1 MISEEFIKLLQNV
14 GSISDKD
21 TLRGMSQEYGTF
33 GSPERYRDLTIARK
47 NEICKRYLSM
57 FRKSVNETNSDLME
71 ELHLLLYFYN
81 DWYNH
86 DGTFHKENDD
96 EIIG

>member
-1 MISEEFIKLLQNV
+1 MVKRSTLEENIRFYR
-14 GSISDKD
+14 
-21 TLRGMSQEYGTF
+21 LRYNMHPQQ
-33 GSPERYRDLTIARK
+33 YRDLTIARK

-57 FRKSVNETNSDLME
+57 FRRAVNTTNRTNSDLME
-71 ELHLLLYFYN
+71 ELHLLLYYYN
-81 DWYNH
+81 DWYND